1 MTAKGEGL
9 TLARTAIVGVLIAIA
24 AVLLLTWCVIHGY
37 SIDEQAKAVEITKDI
52 LTIMALALGAFWS
65 LRIYVKQRNDAFAV
79 DVKQSVA
86 VIPLPQGWLL
96 KVNATIRNVGKTR
109 VELTL
114 WRYRA
119 DLLLPLPSEVEKATT
134 TASAFSES
142 SAPWPTI
149 AEATLSD
156 EDFGFFIE
164 PGATQAESANII
176 LPGWVETVQIY
187 SFFSG
192 PPDLTRGWWD
202 RTLIDLRKEL
212 AHGDSDTLAVQ
223 GQDTH

>member
-37 SIDEQAKAVEITKDI
+37 SIDEQAKAVGITKDI
-52 LTIMALALGAFWS
+52 LTIVALALGAFWS
-65 LRIYVKQRNDAFAV
+65 LRIYVKQRNDAFAI
-79 DVKQSVA
+79 DVKQSV
-86 VIPLPQGWLL
+86 VVVRLPQGWLL

-119 DLLLPLPSEVEKATT
+119 DLLLPLTPEVEKAIA
-134 TASAFSES
+134 TAAAFSES
-142 SAPWPTI
+142 SAPWPAI
-149 AEATLSD
+149 AEATLTD
-156 EDFGFFIE
+156 EDFGFYIE
-164 PGATQAESANII
+164 PSATQAESANII
-176 LPGWVETVQIY
+176 LPGWVESVQIY

-192 PPDLTRGWWD
+192 PPDLARGWWA
-202 RTLIDLRKEL
+202 RTFIDLRKEL